1 MAAVARVGIDKTG
14 LSPEA
19 LITGGGQ
26 SKVYCNGYLVAV
38 FGDNVAPHTV
48 GKSTHIATLNSSSS
62 KMFIN
67 GKGVCRVGDTAT
79 CGHYII
85 SGSPNTYSG

>member
-1 MAAVARVGIDKTG
+1 MPAVARVGIDKTG

-48 GKSTHIATLNSSSS
+48 GKSTHIATLNSSSN
-62 KMFIN
+62 KMFVN
-67 GKGVCRVGDTAT
+67 GKGVCRLNDTAT

-85 SGSPNTYSG
+85 TGSSDTFSG

>member
-1 MAAVARVGIDKTG
+1 MPAVARVGIDKTG
-14 LSPEA
+14 VTPEA

-38 FGDNVAPHTV
+38 FGDSVATHTV

-62 KMFIN
+62 KVYIN